1 MSTSR
6 GLRVRQYERWDIK
19 LPAEFV
25 VSDDHSAQVRFS
37 TSASVIDEGIIQG
50 ETIDISPGGLAFVSE
65 QFIPRRCEG
74 IIRVFSPMPVD
85 AKVDGKPNLQLLFER
100 QAIVRRVRI
109 LDHKPSY
116 KIGLS
121 FAELDLEI
129 ENKIAEIQARIAH
142 SFPTAATTTQGV
154 NDA

>member
-19 LPAEFV
+19 LPAEFI
-25 VSDDHSAQVRFS
+25 VSDDHIAQVRFS
-37 TSASVIDEGIIQG
+37 SSASVIDEGIIQG
-50 ETIDISPGGLAFVSE
+50 ETIDISPGGLAFTSA

-74 IIRVFSPMPVD
+74 LIRVFSPMPVD
-85 AKVDGKPNLQLLFER
+85 TKVDGQRNLQLLFER
-100 QAIVRRVRI
+100 KAKVSRVRA

-121 FAELDLEI
+121 FADLDLEI
-129 ENKIAEIQARIAH
+129 ENKIAEIQAALAH
-142 SFPTAATTTQGV
+142 RLPTAATTQGSK
-154 NDA
+154 DA